1 MTISRNLSV
10 KLFIALFLFF
20 VTGSTARFSYAQEEY
35 VTDELIVK
43 MKSGTDESEAV
54 SHVRSR
60 GAVVAKSYSDLR
72 MMLIQISPSDTLED
86 AQRAL
91 ESNPDVE
98 YVEKNYIVY
107 ADLNPND
114 PRFGQQSYLNVID
127 APLAWNTQTG
137 KSSIVIAVL
146 DTGVESSHEDITGK
160 LLPGCNVIGSF
171 TQSSC
176 GSNTEDNF
184 GHGTGVAGT
193 AAAKTNNG
201 LGVAGLCWNCQ
212 ILPVKVLGDSGSGT
226 SADTVEGILYAR
238 QYAMNNPAKRVVINM
253 SLGRDCQASGI
264 TQSEQDAI
272 NAAWSAGVLI
282 VASAGNSGNSNLQC
296 PAAADH
302 VIAVS
307 ATTNA
312 DALASFSSYGS
323 FVDLAAPG
331 VSIVNAIGTSSVA
344 GSFYTS
350 WSGTSFSAP
359 IVSGVAGLVWSA
371 DITLTNAEVDQIL
384 RDTAENIGSSLFF
397 GDGRVNADFAV
408 DLASSG
414 APTPTPAPTAPP
426 GPAPTPTPAPV
437 TGGTLTG
444 FVPGTA
450 GVKNSLTVT
459 GAAKGA
465 SVKFYYSTSTGTTS
479 ITTGVCKGKTLS
491 LRSPTLIGTATAD
504 STGKATLNATL
515 SSSLGGRTIYL
526 QSRVETAAACKITNR
541 VTQTIKR
548 ASSSTS
554 RPIIFR

>member
-20 VTGSTARFSYAQEEY
+20 ATGSIARFSNAEEEY

-43 MKSGTDESEAV
+43 MKSGTDESDAV

-60 GAVVAKSYSDLR
+60 GAVVRKSFSDLR
-72 MMLIQISPSDTLED
+72 MMLIQISPSDNLED
-86 AQRAL
+86 AQAAL
-91 ESNPDVE
+91 ENNPDVE

-114 PRFGQQSYLNVID
+114 PRFGQQPYLSVID
-127 APLAWNTQTG
+127 APPAWNTVTG
-137 KSSIVIAVL
+137 NSNVVMAIL
-146 DTGVESSHEDITGK
+146 DTGVESSHEDISGK
-160 LLPGCNVIGSF
+160 LLPGCSVLGSF
-171 TQSSC
+171 TENSC
-176 GSNTEDNF
+176 GTNTEDNY

-193 AAAKTNNG
+193 AAARTNNG
-201 LGVAGLCWNCQ
+201 IGVAGVCWNCM

-226 SADTVEGILYAR
+226 SADTVEGIMFARKYAI
-238 QYAMNNPAKRVVINM
+238 NNPAKRVVINM
-253 SLGRDCQASGI
+253 SLGRDCSASGI

-272 NAAWSAGVLI
+272 NAAWSSGLLI

-307 ATTNA
+307 ATTNS
-312 DALASFSSYGS
+312 DTLASFSSYGT

-331 VSIVNAIGTSSVA
+331 VSILNAVGTSNVA
-344 GSFYTS
+344 GSVYGF

-371 DITLTNAEVDQIL
+371 DASLTNTEVDQIL
-384 RDTAENIGSSLFF
+384 RDTAENIGPSLYF

-414 APTPTPAPTAPP
+414 APTPTPAPTPPP

-459 GAAKGA
+459 GAARGA
-465 SVKFYYSTSTGTTS
+465 SVKFYYSTSTGTAT
-479 ITTGVCKGKTLS
+479 ITTGACKGKTLN
-491 LRSPTLIGTATAD
+491 LRSPVLIGTATAD
-504 STGKATLNATL
+504 SSGKATINPTL
-515 SSSLGGRTIYL
+515 SRSLGGRTVYI
-526 QSRVETAAACKITNR
+526 QSRVETSAACKITNR

-548 ASSSTS
+548 SGSTTS
-554 RPIIFR
+554 RPILFR